1 MAWFW
6 IVLSALVAVGGLRYL
21 VRLRAGRPRSDVPAV
36 DDAALDEIL
45 RTGRL
50 RTPEPHE
57 PVDMR
62 EAAEAEEEFWS
73 QSWDEPE
80 EYPR

>member
-6 IVLSALVAVGGLRYL
+6 IVLSALAGLGGLRYL
-21 VRLRAGRPRSDVPAV
+21 VRLRAGRPPSQVPAV
-36 DDAALDEIL
+36 DDAALHEIL
-45 RTGRL
+45 RSGRL
-50 RTPEPHE
+50 RGPDGDP

-62 EAAEAEEEFWS
+62 DAAEAEDEFWS